1 MRAKYLGYIMLLM
14 VAGAMSPV
22 RSRAQGT
29 LEDYQ
34 RASQFLPGKIS
45 RKVSFGEVTPH
56 WIEESSRFWY
66 RKLSSGG
73 KEFLL
78 VDATKPSRE
87 PAFDHVRLAAAL
99 SAAAHREYKA
109 TELPFDTFDFADG
122 GKFIHFESDQIR
134 WNCSLVDYVCK
145 RDSSTERSRWE
156 SRSPDGKWSA
166 YVRNFNLYLRYPAT
180 GQEVQLTRDG
190 EKSWDYATGLP
201 GLRTMVE
208 QGTQDVQQAPAV
220 FWSPDSRKLVT
231 YRLDSRN
238 AGRFNSLQYVPPD
251 QMRPKPFIYTYPLAG
266 EILPS
271 AQLIIFD
278 VASGKRTDVDAA
290 PLDVYYYGGPGVTWT
305 KDSKKFQY
313 QWVERGYK
321 SAGLRQVDA
330 ATGKVHELMTETA
343 EPRVDTYNT
352 LSLAVGDGAEVLWSS
367 DRDGWMHLYL
377 YDGKTGQLKNQVTRG
392 NWAVH
397 AISYTDEKARQ
408 VYFLAGGREVGED
421 PYLTHLY
428 RINLDGSGLQLLTPE
443 NANHTVSF
451 SPDGKYFVDSYSRPD
466 LPGGSVL
473 RNTST
478 GAEIEKLEQAEM
490 GALSAMGWKFP
501 EPFHGKGADGTTDVY
516 GLIWRPSN
524 FNSSK
529 TYPVVEQVYTGPH
542 AYFVPKTLARS
553 VGDQQMLAELG
564 FIVVMVDGRG
574 TTGRSRDFHNY
585 SYRNLG
591 GAFEDHVALIK
602 QMGAKYPYMDL
613 TRVGIYGTSAGGY
626 GSAHAILVHP
636 EFYKVCVSI
645 SGDHDPRLD
654 KAVWNEDFQGY
665 PVDKSYVDD
674 SNLTL
679 ASHLQGHLLLVH
691 GDVDDNVNPVE
702 TMQFVNALMKAN
714 KDFDMLFVPNMFHGE
729 GGNLYLLRRR
739 WDYFVKYLMGVTPP
753 KDFVIRPAAPA
764 GN

>member
-1 MRAKYLGYIMLLM
+1 MRAKYFGFILVLML
-14 VAGAMSPV
+14 AGALCPA

-29 LEDYQ
+29 LQDYQ
-34 RASQFLPGKIS
+34 RASQFLPDKLARI
-45 RKVSFGEVTPH
+45 VSFGEVTPH

-66 RKLSSGG
+66 RKVGPSG

-78 VDATKPSRE
+78 VDAAKPLRE
-87 PAFDHVRLAAAL
+87 PAFDHARLAAAL
-99 SAAAHREYKA
+99 STAARREYKA

-122 GKFIHFESDQIR
+122 GKSIHFESDQIR

-145 RDSSTERSRWE
+145 RDSAAERFRWE

-208 QGTQDVQQAPAV
+208 QGTQDVQQPPAV

-251 QMRPKPFIYTYPLAG
+251 QMRPKAFTYTYPLAG
-266 EILPS
+266 EILPT

-290 PLDVYYYGGPGVTWT
+290 PLDVYYYGGPGVTWS
-305 KDSKKFQY
+305 KDGKKFQY
-313 QWVERGYK
+313 EWVERGYK

-330 ATGKVHELMTETA
+330 ATGSVRELMTETA

-352 LSLAVGDGAEVLWSS
+352 LSRVVSDGGEVLWSS

-377 YDGKTGQLKNQVTRG
+377 YDGKTGQVKNQVTHG

-397 AISYTDEKARQ
+397 SISYVDEKARQ
-408 VYFLAGGREVGED
+408 VYFLAGGREAGED

-428 RINLDGSGLQLLTPE
+428 RVNLDGSGLQLLTPE

-473 RNTST
+473 RSAST
-478 GAEIEKLEQAEM
+478 GAEIEKLEQADM
-490 GALSAMGWKFP
+490 RALSAMGWKSP
-501 EPFHGKGADGTTDVY
+501 EPFHGKGADGTTEVY
-516 GLIWRPSN
+516 GLIWRPTN

-602 QMGAKYPYMDL
+602 QMAAKYPYMDL

-739 WDYFVKYLMGVTPP
+739 WDYFVKYLLGVTPP
-753 KDFVIRPAAPA
+753 KDFVIPPAAPA